1 MKFTNL
7 TDAQVRDIQAAIT
20 PLHDV
25 VKEEAILKAFD
36 ILVGVVNGSSAAAVS
51 DLADDVQ
58 TWHGH
63 EMGFVKTL
71 SDNCLKGYIQGGGNY
86 VWQVIDCGDDGY
98 HSFKAQAHSDD
109 ESQVDFYVDGNYK
122 FTLSNPGST
131 YYGNWFYF
139 VGTTHR
145 ATSGWGSS
153 GEQVEMYSMTTF

>member
-58 TWHGH
+58 TWGTTLVNKLNADFTAQN
-63 EMGFVKTL
+63 GL
-71 SDNCLKGYIQGGGNY
+71 SDLPLTLDVNY
-86 VWQVIDCGDDGY
+86 AAP
-98 HSFKAQAHSDD
+98 S
-109 ESQVDFYVDGNYK
+109 
-122 FTLSNPGST
+122 LS
-131 YYGNWFYF
+131 
-139 VGTTHR
+139 
-145 ATSGWGSS
+145 
-153 GEQVEMYSMTTF
+153 